1 MKKFK
6 LKQGYK
12 PYELIIHKLESRTP
26 SRYGSPKVRAKY
38 YKNPLSYAVDS
49 DLSNGWSY
57 PSFEPLESD
66 R

>member
-6 LKQGYK
+6 LKLGYK

-38 YKNPLSYAVDS
+38 YQNPLSYAVDS
-49 DLSNGWSY
+49 DLSNGWS
-57 PSFEPLESD
+57 
-66 R
+66 